1 MLLSV
6 NGIDVFYGKV
16 QALFDVS
23 FHLDEKEIVSII
35 GANGAGK
42 TTLMNTI
49 MGVNKPKKGKIEY
62 KGQLISTLPVHRV
75 VRNEIVYVP
84 EGREIFMDM
93 SVRENLV
100 MGAYTRKFS
109 KSEMNQHLDS
119 MYEIFPR
126 LKEREKQL
134 AGSMSGGEQQMLAIA
149 RGLMS
154 DAKILMLDEPSLGLA
169 PVIVDDMF
177 DVIVR
182 VNRERGIPI
191 VIVEQNAFMAMS
203 ISARTYVLEVGKV
216 VAEGESANLM
226 ESPAIKKAYLGG

>member
-109 KSEMNQHLDS
+109 KSEMNQHLIRCTRS
-119 MYEIFPR
+119 SR
-126 LKEREKQL
+126 
-134 AGSMSGGEQQMLAIA
+134 A
-149 RGLMS
+149 
-154 DAKILMLDEPSLGLA
+154 
-169 PVIVDDMF
+169 
-177 DVIVR
+177 
-182 VNRERGIPI
+182 
-191 VIVEQNAFMAMS
+191 
-203 ISARTYVLEVGKV
+203 
-216 VAEGESANLM
+216 
-226 ESPAIKKAYLGG
+226 

>member
-126 LKEREKQL
+126 LKEREKQV

-154 DAKILMLDEPSLGLA
+154 DPKILMLDEPSLGLA